1 MEEELEV
8 ARREFSRLQEH
19 TEGSSIVEKLQQELR
34 EYREIVKCSICL
46 DRPKEVICNP
56 CSVICGI

>member
-34 EYREIVKCSICL
+34 EYREIFKCSICL